1 MKSTKEQI
9 KNRMIKTAAQM
20 WGVEANEIET
30 SFDPII
36 SLLLSACAAEIEKI
50 SSELDESE
58 TRITEKLIELMTP
71 ERSIGPSLAH
81 AVMYAEPIDT
91 LTTIN
96 SEYHFT
102 SRKEIPYEKT
112 AIKFKDIAFTP
123 IQDFNLVDAKIEHLV
138 TPSNH
143 VLFEEKRGR
152 QILGKNFK
160 SNSLPNSTIFLGVS
174 GASSDLAL
182 EDVSFYFELQSTKE
196 SDKELFYNHLS
207 NSKWS
212 LNGHPLEVTSG
223 FYNSKDEQELL
234 MTNIFEEVSKKSDI
248 VSQEIINFYKKH
260 FITVKSVGNGHI
272 DGYDSKEFDES
283 LKENGIKTDSG
294 IQWIKIEF
302 PSVVVSNSILKDV
315 FCSLNAFPV
324 INREK
329 VSFSYRL
336 KDYVHIIPLQTD
348 NLFFD
353 VKSIVNTDGKSY
365 SSKIN
370 PMSNSNKGS
379 FIIRGNNI
387 GNLEQRRAKDYIIY
401 LLELL
406 KDESASFSFLNNDFL
421 LKSLKSLNQQI
432 AALEKKVGNDN
443 IDQSQTHFAVLDPY
457 KTNDQLLIEFWTT
470 NGLLANQLKSGTE
483 LYLSK
488 GIGVRQ
494 NNNYFLTT
502 SAGGKDDLK
511 TSDRLNSYRRALL
524 SRDRIVT
531 KEDIKALCFEIYGEK
546 LENVTVKRGF
556 SKELDLNKGWTPCV
570 QILLTPRQKSRTKK
584 DFWIHENNKL
594 MHLLEK
600 KSLNVF
606 PYELKIL
613 N

>member
-9 KNRMIKTAAQM
+9 KNRMIKTAAKV

-36 SLLLSACAAEIEKI
+36 SLLLAACAAEIEKI

-81 AVMYAEPIDT
+81 AILYAEPIDK
-91 LTTIN
+91 LTAIN
-96 SEYHFT
+96 PEYHFT

-112 AIKFKDIAFTP
+112 SVKFKDISFTP

-138 TPSNH
+138 TASNH
-143 VLFEEKRGR
+143 VLFEEKRNR

-160 SNSLPNSTIFLGVS
+160 SGSLPNSTLFLGVS
-174 GASSDLAL
+174 GTVSNLSLN
-182 EDVSFYFELQSTKE
+182 DVSFYFELQSTKE
-196 SDKELFYNHLS
+196 SDKELFYNHLG
-207 NSKWS
+207 NSRWS
-212 LNGHPLEVTSG
+212 LNGNPIEIISG
-223 FYNSKDEQELL
+223 FYNSKHEQELL
-234 MTNIFEEVSKKSDI
+234 VTTIFEEVSKKSDI
-248 VSQEIINFYKKH
+248 VCQEIINFYKKN
-260 FITVKSVGNGHI
+260 FITVKSISSDHL

-283 LKENGIKTDSG
+283 LKENGIKMDSG
-294 IQWIKIEF
+294 IEWIKIEF
-302 PSVVVSNSILKDV
+302 PTVVSDKILKDV

-324 INREK
+324 INREM

-336 KDYVHIIPLQTD
+336 KDYVHIVPLKTD

-353 VKSIVNTDGKSY
+353 VKSIVNTEGEKY
-365 SSKIN
+365 SSKIDLS
-370 PMSNSNKGS
+370 SNSNKGS
-379 FIIRGNNI
+379 FLLRGNNI
-387 GNLEQRRAKDYIIY
+387 GSLEQRRAKDYIIY

-432 AALEKKVGNDN
+432 AALEKKVGNDTM
-443 IDQSQTHFAVLDPY
+443 DQSQTHFAVLDPY
-457 KTNDQLLIEFWTT
+457 KANDQLLIEFWTT

-483 LYLSK
+483 LYLNK
-488 GIGVRQ
+488 GFGVKQ
-494 NNNYFLTT
+494 NTNYLLTT
-502 SAGGKDDLK
+502 SNGGKDDLK
-511 TSDRLNSYRRALL
+511 MSDRLNAYRRSLL

-531 KEDIKALCFEIYGEK
+531 KEDIKALCFEIYGEQ
-546 LENVTVKRGF
+546 LENVAVERGF
-556 SKELDLNKGWTPCV
+556 SKDLDLNKGWTPCV
-570 QILLTPRQKSRTKK
+570 QILLTPRQKSKTKK
-584 DFWIHENNKL
+584 DLWKHENSKL
-594 MHLLEK
+594 MYLLKK

-606 PYELKIL
+606 PYELKII